1 MSVKV
6 KICGITKIEDA
17 HFLEEAEADLAG
29 FVFHPTSSRHL
40 SCEQASLIEK
50 ELHPSIKKVALAV
63 DPDDHLIENMIEAIA
78 PDYIQLH
85 GAESPERCSMLK
97 QRFNCGIIKALGI
110 GSAAHLEAAKTFDS
124 CADFILLD
132 AMPRPDGPQGG
143 TGHRFDWSLLTDY
156 DGSIPWFLA
165 GGLTPDNV
173 QEAVQATGAT
183 YVDVSSG
190 VERQAGE
197 KDRDKIS
204 RFIQA
209 ARLEK

>member
-6 KICGITKIEDA
+6 KICGITKIEDV
-17 HFLEEAEADLAG
+17 HFLEDAKADFAG
-29 FVFHPTSSRHL
+29 FIFHPSSSRHL
-40 SCEQASLIEK
+40 SFEQANLIVK

-63 DPDDHLIENMIEAIA
+63 DPDDHLTENIIEAIT

-97 QRFNCGIIKALGI
+97 QRFNCSIIKALGI

-132 AMPRPDGPQGG
+132 ALPRPEGPPGG
-143 TGHRFDWSLLTDY
+143 TGHRFDWSLMTDY
-156 DGSIPWFLA
+156 QGSLPWFLA

-197 KDRDKIS
+197 KDRNKIL

>member
-6 KICGITKIEDA
+6 KICGITKIEDV
-17 HFLEEAEADLAG
+17 HFLEEAKADFAG
-29 FVFHPTSSRHL
+29 FIFHPSSSRYL
-40 SCEQASLIEK
+40 SFEQANLIAK

-63 DPDDHLIENMIEAIA
+63 DPDDHLTENIIEAIT

-97 QRFNCGIIKALGI
+97 LRFNCSIIKALGI

-132 AMPRPDGPQGG
+132 ALPRPEGPQGG
-143 TGHRFDWSLLTDY
+143 TGYRFDWSLLTDY
-156 DGSIPWFLA
+156 QGSLPWFLA

-197 KDRDKIS
+197 KDRNKIL

>member
-40 SCEQASLIEK
+40 SYEQASLIEK

-85 GAESPERCSMLK
+85 GA
-97 QRFNCGIIKALGI
+97 
-110 GSAAHLEAAKTFDS
+110 
-124 CADFILLD
+124 DFILLD

-156 DGSIPWFLA
+156 DGSLPWFLA

-183 YVDVSSG
+183 YLDVSSG

>member
-1 MSVKV
+1 MSIKV

-17 HFLEEAEADLAG
+17 HFLAESKADFAG
-29 FVFHPTSSRHL
+29 FVFHPGSSRHL
-40 SCEQASLIEK
+40 SYEQAGLIAK
-50 ELHPSIKKVALAV
+50 ELHSSIKKVALAV
-63 DPDDHLIENMIEAIA
+63 DPDDHLTEYMIEAIA

-85 GAESPERCSMLK
+85 GAESPERCTILK
-97 QRFNCGIIKALGI
+97 QKFDCKIIKALGI
-110 GSAAHLEAAKTFDS
+110 GSAAHLEAATNFDS

-132 AMPRPDGPQGG
+132 ALPRPNGPQGG
-143 TGHRFDWSLLTDY
+143 TGHRFDWSLVKNYKGTL
-156 DGSIPWFLA
+156 PWFLA
-165 GGLTPDNV
+165 GGLTPNNISK
-173 QEAVQATGAT
+173 AVRATGAT

>member
-1 MSVKV
+1 MRVQV

-17 HFLEEAEADLAG
+17 HFLEEAQADFAG
-29 FVFHPTSSRHL
+29 FVFHPASSRHL
-40 SCEQASLIEK
+40 SDEQAGLIAA

-63 DPDDHLIENMIEAIA
+63 DPDDHQIDAMIKAIA

-85 GAESPERCSMLK
+85 GAESPERCAALK
-97 QRFNCGIIKALGI
+97 QRFDCGIIKALGI
-110 GSAAHLEAAKTFDS
+110 GGAAHLAAAETFDS
-124 CADFILLD
+124 CADFMLLD
-132 AMPRPDGPQGG
+132 ALPQPGGPQGG
-143 TGHRFDWSLLTDY
+143 SGHRFDWSLLTDY
-156 DGSIPWFLA
+156 NGKLPWFLA

-173 QEAVQATGAT
+173 VEAVQATGAA

-197 KDRDKIS
+197 KDRGKIS
-204 RFIQA
+204 QFIQA

>member
-6 KICGITKIEDA
+6 KICGITKIEDV
-17 HFLEEAEADLAG
+17 HFLEEAKADFAG
-29 FVFHPTSSRHL
+29 FVFHPSSSRHL
-40 SCEQASLIEK
+40 SFEQANLIAK

-63 DPDDHLIENMIEAIA
+63 DPDDHLTENMIEAIT

-97 QRFNCGIIKALGI
+97 QRFNCSIIKALGI

-124 CADFILLD
+124 CADFMLLD
-132 AMPRPDGPQGG
+132 ALPRPDGPQGG

-156 DGSIPWFLA
+156 QGSLPWFLA

-197 KDRDKIS
+197 KDRNKIL